1 MAQKVVLKVVSMTD
15 DKTKQKAIEAAAHI
29 HGVDSIGANLED
41 QQVTVVGEMDAVA
54 VVKKLKKV
62 AGMVEIISIGPAADQ
77 EPPPP
82 PPPDQKKKKKKKTTT
97 KKKKKKQ
104 EDNKGEGKEEKNKNG
119 GELTGYYPSPSLY
132 SSRMHGHIEGFVN

>member
-62 AGMVEIISIGPAADQ
+62 AGMVEIVSIGPEADEQ
-77 EPPPP
+77 
-82 PPPDQKKKKKKKTTT
+82 PPPDQKKKKKKKM
-97 KKKKKKQ
+97 KKKKQ
-104 EDNKGEGKEEKNKNG
+104 DNKGEGKEEKNKNG
-119 GELTGYYPSPSLY
+119 GELMGYHPSPLY
-132 SSRMHGHIEGFVN
+132 ASRMGFVN